1 MRVSYYWGSKGVF
14 CPRKIFKIVL
24 CDRLTGLHSSLDLAL
39 FLDPNDES
47 SRFLLARI
55 QVHLGIDLEEVL
67 SCFFFI
73 CFFPAT

>member
-1 MRVSYYWGSKGVF
+1 MCTAREKS
-14 CPRKIFKIVL
+14 FKIVL
-24 CDRLTGLHSSLDLAL
+24 CDSLTGLHSSLDLAL

-67 SCFFFI
+67 TCFLHLFSLQLNFSGTSI
-73 CFFPAT
+73 